1 NELFIDKDR
10 IKIMEFT
17 KINPLAIAISI
28 SILSAIGSFFMG
40 VAAFVL
46 YTGKPI
52 VAMVGSIYLSYNP
65 SMANAGL
72 GAAIVLMNTF
82 IGSYIAA
89 WIYNFLLDYIR

>member
-1 NELFIDKDR
+1 
-10 IKIMEFT
+10 MEFT
-17 KINPLAIAISI
+17 KINPLALAISI
-28 SILSAIGSFFMG
+28 SILSALASFFMG
-40 VAAFVL
+40 VAAFVF

-82 IGSYIAA
+82 VSSYIAA